1 MVKITYLIKK
11 NVEIW
16 YNLKRSKNLW
26 KDDVMNIALVI
37 AGGVESRMC
46 QDIPKQ
52 FLSVNDK
59 PAIMIESVKKTI

>member
-37 AGGVESRMC
+37 AGGVGSRMC

-59 PAIMIESVKKTI
+59 PVIMIESVKKTI